1 MGQTELS
8 STETDNIYIKTQ
20 QKPSRAKEIYKTIA
34 PNVLLGYRTASMLR
48 LQKNNSSNLN

>member
-20 QKPSRAKEIYKTIA
+20 QKPSQAKEIYKTIA
-34 PNVLLGYRTASMLR
+34 PNVLLGYHTSSMLR
-48 LQKNNSSNLN
+48 LQTIIVVT